1 MPTKEMLIVLETLE
15 SIKQNGTVGSI
26 HKSGLGFVTSEEV
39 LALEGIAGREG
50 GLGSIMRSLVDVLEL
65 PEGHPDLPS
74 HLAKMAGVFLAW
86 SLNSSQPLEE
96 SRFSPGDK
104 VRVRFPGKSLVYLG
118 TVVEEEGRDMIAIP
132 LLGTVVE
139 IKDLHIQEKV
149 AKEKPKATEV
159 AAFQRLL
166 EGKLEEILQNVEAK

>member
-15 SIKQNGTVGSI
+15 SIKVNGSLGSI
-26 HKSGLGFVTSEEV
+26 HKKGLGFVTSEEV
-39 LALEGIAGREG
+39 LTLERIADREG
-50 GLGSIMRSLVDVLEL
+50 GLGSVMRSLVDVLQL

-74 HLAKMAGVFLAW
+74 HLAKMAGLFLAW
-86 SLNSSQPLEE
+86 SLNTSQPLEE
-96 SRFSPGDK
+96 SRFRSGDK

-118 TVVEEEGRDMIAIP
+118 TVVEEEGREMIAIP
-132 LLGTVVE
+132 LLGTLVD

-149 AKEKPKATEV
+149 AKEKPKVTEV

-166 EGKLEEILQNVEAK
+166 EGTLEEILQNVEGH